1 MDGFVRRAVAAGA
14 RPLLGGAVNPD
25 LGGLYYQPT
34 LLAGAAPGSE
44 ILTEEVFGPVL
55 TLQTFSGEAEAVA
68 LANSTRY
75 GLAATMFTGDQDRAA
90 RVSAQLVAGTVWVN
104 CFFVRDLR
112 APFGGAGQSGIGRE
126 GGTWSFD
133 FYGDV
138 KNTVYAP
145 EGWHRPMGEVAGAGL
160 LAHVPTIML
169 PRADRLE
176 LNEGKEISLV
186 PGLERLRREVF
197 EVARLR
203 HRGGAR
209 LALAHHGG
217 VRRRRPAT
225 VRAGLFTSDELPR
238 GMCRIPYDWRGD
250 PELAQAM
257 AAQADAHG
265 TWITAID
272 DPCLPVH
279 YATVNLWTYL
289 GRGLDR
295 RWVSVST
302 AQTGDT
308 EDFLRAGRA
317 LGAAIAASRPSGCC

>member
-1 MDGFVRRAVAAGA
+1 V
-14 RPLLGGAVNPD
+14 
-25 LGGLYYQPT
+25 
-34 LLAGAAPGSE
+34 
-44 ILTEEVFGPVL
+44 
-55 TLQTFSGEAEAVA
+55 
-68 LANSTRY
+68 
-75 GLAATMFTGDQDRAA
+75 
-90 RVSAQLVAGTVWVN
+90 
-104 CFFVRDLR
+104 
-112 APFGGAGQSGIGRE
+112 
-126 GGTWSFD
+126 
-133 FYGDV
+133 
-138 KNTVYAP
+138 
-145 EGWHRPMGEVAGAGL
+145 GEVAGAGL

-169 PRADRLE
+169 PRAERLE

-186 PGLERLRREVF
+186 PGLEALRREVF
-197 EVARLR
+197 ETLDYDTVVVLDSHWHTTVEFVVA
-203 HRGGAR
+203 AQ
-209 LALAHHGG
+209 
-217 VRRRRPAT
+217 P

-250 PELAQAM
+250 PELAHAM

-279 YATVNLWTYL
+279 YATVNLWSYL

-317 LGAAIAASRPSGCC
+317 LGAAIAACDRRVLLIASGAMSHTSGRCASCGRTRPATRPTSGPRRPGPPTPSGSAGWRPGTTPGSSRPCRSS